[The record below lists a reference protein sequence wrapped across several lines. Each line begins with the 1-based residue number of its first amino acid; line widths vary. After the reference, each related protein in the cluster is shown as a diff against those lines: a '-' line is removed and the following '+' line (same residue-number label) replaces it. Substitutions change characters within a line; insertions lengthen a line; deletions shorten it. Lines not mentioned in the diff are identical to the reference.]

1 MANSSDDA
9 LVARLTRTAGDLAAA
24 GPEGAVIRGD
34 KTLAFATD
42 ISDLLTAYATVQA
55 ERDELEQAMVG
66 LKELHVKVDEGGKW
80 SADALVRGEAVTAFA
95 GLMVEWFRESGGKNF
110 VVVGIRDPR
119 TAEKFTFT
127 VQKHT
132 GLTPADKYL
141 DSEDRAAK
149 AVSELATLR
158 ETLVGEV
165 EARLHEKRMSF
176 EMSGPHGDVD
186 YRATFSFDEGGS
198 WVRWPEIAAI
208 LNAIKG
214 TP

>member
-9 LVARLTRTAGDLAAA
+9 LVGLGNLCKSYAGNREVLLRDRDTGVVTATMWVDLDDLRA
-24 GPEGAVIRGD
+24 
-34 KTLAFATD
+34 
-42 ISDLLTAYATVQA
+42 LLTAYATVQA
-55 ERDELEQAMVG
+55 ELDTERMRLAGCGVAAHGGTTDGMAPEYDSDSLQAV
-66 LKELHVKVDEGGKW
+66 LRL
-80 SADALVRGEAVTAFA
+80 R
-95 GLMVEWFRESGGKNF
+95 
-110 VVVGIRDPR
+110 I
-119 TAEKFTFT
+119 
-127 VQKHT
+127 
-132 GLTPADKYL
+132 
-141 DSEDRAAK
+141 
-149 AVSELATLR
+149 ELATLR